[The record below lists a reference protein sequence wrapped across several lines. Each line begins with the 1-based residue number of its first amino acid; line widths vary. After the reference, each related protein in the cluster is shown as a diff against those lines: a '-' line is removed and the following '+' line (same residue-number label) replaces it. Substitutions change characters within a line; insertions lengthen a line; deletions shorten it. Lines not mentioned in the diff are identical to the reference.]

1 MSYSDLPR
9 YNYLWSHKLQSFI
22 ILNISQI
29 PQLEEIRKLLDE
41 KQQNIIIV
49 SHRNPDGDAI
59 GSSYALY
66 NYLIKL
72 GHKVNVVIPN
82 SYPQFLNW
90 IPGIKNTLV
99 FEWHKKKCIELFKS
113 CNILFTVDFND
124 LKRIKEFEQ
133 YLMPTKS
140 FKVLIDHHPNPGNFA
155 NLSIADTKVSSSAE
169 LVYLFL
175 KELGHNEFF
184 DKEIAECIYTGIMTD
199 TGCFSFNSSQ
209 KQTFEVM
216 GELLEYGLDKDK
228 VYSMVYNNYSYDRMK
243 LLGYCLDEKMVYFP
257 EYNAAYISLSQEDMK
272 KHNFRVGDSEGFVN
286 IPLSIK
292 GVKFSVLFTEKENI
306 VKVSLRSK
314 GDFAVNTIASEYFD
328 GGGHANA
335 AGGESNQ
342 NMEKTI
348 AKFEEILEEFKD
360 QLSND

>member
-1 MSYSDLPR
+1 M
-9 YNYLWSHKLQSFI
+9 QSI
-22 ILNISQI
+22 INLNISQL
-29 PQLEEIRKLLDE
+29 PQLGEIRKLLNE

-66 NYLIKL
+66 NFLTKM
-72 GHKVNVVIPN
+72 GHKVDVVFPN

-90 IPGIKNTLV
+90 IPGIKNALI
-99 FEWHKKKCIELFKS
+99 FEWHKRKCIELFRS

-124 LKRIKEFEQ
+124 LKRIKEFNQ
-133 YLMPTKS
+133 YLIPTNS
-140 FKVLIDHHPNPGNFA
+140 YKVLIDHHPYPEDFA
-155 NLSIADTKVSSSAE
+155 DISITDTSVSSSAE

-175 KELGHNEFF
+175 KELGCNENL

-216 GELLEYGLDKDK
+216 GELLELGLDKDK
-228 VYSMVYNNYSYDRMK
+228 VYSNVYNNYSYDRMK
-243 LLGYCLDEKMVYFP
+243 LLGFCLNEKMVYFP

-272 KHNFRVGDSEGFVN
+272 KYNFKVGDSEGFAN

-292 GVKFSVLFTEKENI
+292 GVKLSVLFSEKEDI

-314 GDFAVNTIASEYFD
+314 GDFAVNTIASKYYS
-328 GGGHANA
+328 GGGHSNA
-335 AGGESNQ
+335 SGGESDQ
-342 NMEKTI
+342 NMEQTL

-360 QLSND
+360 ELSRE